1 MRFSPRLAV
10 AALLALF
17 AAGCTGRHEPVPDE
31 PEAPA
36 MLIFEPA
43 AFSQMSGWIVDDHAA
58 ALSTFLRSCEAIEN
72 KAPDAPMG
80 GNAAMGTAGAWQE
93 VCRTARNTALWEAQ
107 GFFETWFRPWRATNA
122 GEGMGLFTGYYE
134 PLLRGSWLPDETYHY
149 PLYRM
154 PAAVV
159 VDGIE
164 QPLPDRAEID
174 DGALADQ
181 GLELLWV
188 DDPIAAFFLHIQ
200 GSGRVVLPDG
210 SEVRVGYA
218 GQNGHVYYAIGREL
232 VALEELTR
240 EEVSLQS
247 IRAWLHENPDRT
259 FDIMATNPSYIFFD
273 QVDGEG
279 PIGAQGV
286 PLTPGRSLAVDRA
299 FYALGVPV
307 WLATKL
313 PDDQPWRRLMVTQ
326 DTGGAIKGPVR
337 GDIFFGG
344 GDWAEWNA
352 GHMKGQ
358 GAIWV
363 LLPHL
368 LTSDLLA
375 SLEP

>member
-1 MRFSPRLAV
+1 
-10 AALLALF
+10 
-17 AAGCTGRHEPVPDE
+17 
-31 PEAPA
+31 
-36 MLIFEPA
+36 
-43 AFSQMSGWIVDDHAA
+43 
-58 ALSTFLRSCEAIEN
+58 
-72 KAPDAPMG
+72 MG

>member
-1 MRFSPRLAV
+1 
-10 AALLALF
+10 
-17 AAGCTGRHEPVPDE
+17 
-31 PEAPA
+31 
-36 MLIFEPA
+36 
-43 AFSQMSGWIVDDHAA
+43 
-58 ALSTFLRSCEAIEN
+58 
-72 KAPDAPMG
+72 
-80 GNAAMGTAGAWQE
+80 
-93 VCRTARNTALWEAQ
+93 
-107 GFFETWFRPWRATNA
+107 
-122 GEGMGLFTGYYE
+122 
-134 PLLRGSWLPDETYHY
+134 
-149 PLYRM
+149 
-154 PAAVV
+154 
-159 VDGIE
+159 GIE